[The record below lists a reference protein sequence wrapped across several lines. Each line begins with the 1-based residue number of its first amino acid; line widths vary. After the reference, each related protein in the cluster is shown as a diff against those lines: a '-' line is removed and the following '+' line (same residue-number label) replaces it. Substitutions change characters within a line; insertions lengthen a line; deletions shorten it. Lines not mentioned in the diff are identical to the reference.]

1 MPKRVTTW
9 GHNRITCPAASKEW
23 AMEQSNEQETS
34 ESQWLEGLHG
44 QIESLAQQSRHYSEQ
59 VTGSDSIQKCNTL

>member
-1 MPKRVTTW
+1 
-9 GHNRITCPAASKEW
+9 
-23 AMEQSNEQETS
+23 MEQSNEQETS

-44 QIESLAQQSRHYSEQ
+44 QIESLARQSRHYSEQ